1 MSTLYSEEEIVAS
14 VSRLTRTRLW
24 SFVEAEA
31 VLPVRSEQGQ
41 QFRAADRARLELLC
55 DLCEDFGL
63 EDEALAL
70 VVSVIDQLHAARAD
84 LHALAEAVA
93 AEPAEVRQ
101 RLGQAVLARRR

>member
-1 MSTLYSEEEIVAS
+1 MSTLYSEDEIVAS
-14 VSRLTRTRLW
+14 VTRLTRTRLV

-31 VLPVRSEQGQ
+31 VVPLRSEQGPR
-41 QFRAADRARLELLC
+41 FRAADRARIELLC

-84 LHALAEAVA
+84 LRALTEAVA
-93 AEPAEVRQ
+93 AEPDEVRR
-101 RLGQAVLARRR
+101 RLGLAVLARRE